1 MTTRFATSQIIER
14 SFAVMGNTA
23 HISVVDGI
31 DADLDFAQFR
41 LIELENLWSRFLTT
55 SEISQLNL
63 SEGAPVSVH
72 AETIRLVK
80 YMKVGRQAT
89 NGLFDPTL
97 LPALVA
103 NGYGR
108 SLVEPLHITLLPG
121 GAKFNQPLDM
131 VVINESSRTISMPKN
146 LTLDPGAIGKG
157 LAADIVANELMQREV
172 AGVCVNVGGDI
183 RCIGRGND
191 SDSWRLDV
199 ASPFDES
206 LVGSLRLQDGA
217 VATSSVRAKTWMQ
230 DGVMKHHVLA
240 PDTGAPRETFEN
252 SFVQATVVAREC
264 VWAEIFATALLVG
277 EPRNGFAMVDE
288 NDLAALAVRADQK
301 VFRSSSWSRFDV

>member
-1 MTTRFATSQIIER
+1 
-14 SFAVMGNTA
+14 
-23 HISVVDGI
+23 
-31 DADLDFAQFR
+31 
-41 LIELENLWSRFLTT
+41 
-55 SEISQLNL
+55 
-63 SEGAPVSVH
+63 
-72 AETIRLVK
+72 
-80 YMKVGRQAT
+80 
-89 NGLFDPTL
+89 
-97 LPALVA
+97 
-103 NGYGR
+103 
-108 SLVEPLHITLLPG
+108 
-121 GAKFNQPLDM
+121 
-131 VVINESSRTISMPKN
+131 MPKN

-217 VATSSVRAKTWMQ
+217 VATSSVRAKTWLHN
-230 DGVMKHHVLA
+230 GAMKHHVLV
-240 PDTGAPRETFEN
+240 PDTGAPRDTFEN
-252 SFVQATVVAREC
+252 SFVQATVVAHEC

-288 NDLAALAVRADQK
+288 NDLAALAVGADQK
-301 VFRSSSWSRFDV
+301 TIRSSSWSRFDV

>member
-1 MTTRFATSQIIER
+1 MTTRIATSQIIER

-23 HISVVDGI
+23 HISLVDGN
-31 DADLDFAQFR
+31 DADLDFAQRR
-41 LIELENLWSRFLTT
+41 LVELENLWSRFLTT
-55 SEISQLNL
+55 SEISRLNL
-63 SEGAPVSVH
+63 SEGAAVSVH

-80 YMKVGRQAT
+80 YMKVGRHAT

-103 NGYGR
+103 SGYGR
-108 SLVEPLHITLLPG
+108 SLVEPLLVTLLPG

-131 VVINESSRTISMPKN
+131 VAINESESTISLPKE

-157 LAADIVANELMQREV
+157 LAADIVATELMQKNV

-191 SDSWRLDV
+191 LDSWRLDV

-206 LVGSLRLQDGA
+206 IVGSLRLQDGA
-217 VATSSVRAKTWMQ
+217 VATSSVRAKTWIQ

-240 PDTGAPRETFEN
+240 PNTGAPRESVEN

-264 VWAEIFATALLVG
+264 VWAEVFATALLVG

-288 NDLAALAVRADQK
+288 KDLAALVVGADQK
-301 VFRSSSWSRFDV
+301 VFRSSLWSRFDV

>member
-183 RCIGRGND
+183 RCIGRGN
-191 SDSWRLDV
+191 
-199 ASPFDES
+199 
-206 LVGSLRLQDGA
+206 
-217 VATSSVRAKTWMQ
+217 
-230 DGVMKHHVLA
+230 
-240 PDTGAPRETFEN
+240 
-252 SFVQATVVAREC
+252 
-264 VWAEIFATALLVG
+264 
-277 EPRNGFAMVDE
+277 
-288 NDLAALAVRADQK
+288 
-301 VFRSSSWSRFDV
+301 